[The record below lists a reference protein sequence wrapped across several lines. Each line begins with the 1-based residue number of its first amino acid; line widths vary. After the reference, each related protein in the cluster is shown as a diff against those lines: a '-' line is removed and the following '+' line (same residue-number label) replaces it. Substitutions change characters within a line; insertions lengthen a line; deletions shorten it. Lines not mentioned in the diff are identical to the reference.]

1 MSFSELGLNPDFA
14 AKIEAA
20 GYENPTDLQKQLIPL
35 VAQNKSV
42 IIWTQSASGKT
53 GAFLI
58 PAINHVLANPI
69 EEQRHTRILILTSR
83 RDRVNQINYTIKRLM
98 GDEQQIRSGFIVSGR
113 PYQPQMRL
121 LRRPLDLMIATPG
134 RLNDLVDNNKADFSK
149 LEMLVIDDLSAIYH
163 KGLHGLI
170 NKILAERTTACP
182 VIAFVRP
189 ENDIAGYA
197 RAVLAGAEEI
207 EVDDDRNPLRLIP
220 QVVHLADDYTHKIA
234 LMDHL
239 LDEFSGEP
247 TVIFTITSKVA
258 KALAESL
265 ANHGHMA
272 EVAADLPESERNGN
286 ASPILIYADQDGLP
300 PNLHGDEHIINF
312 ELPQK
317 VEDYEKRLH
326 DINPDSREEA
336 VIAVVLPR
344 ERDNLKLIETFL
356 GDSIE
361 QCTLPGLAPLEHTS
375 GFTPAVRSPR
385 APRNNHEGQR
395 FSNGTGGGRQQGG
408 DRDRG
413 GRSQQGRSGGGA
425 PNQNRP
431 AHQGQGGN
439 GGNSGGRSYPNQQQG
454 QGGRRDSRPDNR
466 PAQGQGQ
473 DQQPQ
478 TNANMP
484 ADRQQRK
491 GPYGRLNGGAQRK
504 REGGPYTGSS
514 NPAPRRDQGG
524 SYEIGSWEKPDYAQ
538 QGEKP
543 KTDKQVVIRYKEKR
557 RIVTK

>member
-1 MSFSELGLNPDFA
+1 MSFSELGLNPEFA

-69 EEQRHTRILILTSR
+69 EEQRHTRILVLTSR

-149 LEMLVIDDLSAIYH
+149 LEMLIIDDLSAIYH

-189 ENDIAGYA
+189 ENDIAAYA
-197 RAVLAGAEEI
+197 RAVLLGAEEL

-247 TVIFTITSKVA
+247 TCIFTITSKVA

-265 ANHGHMA
+265 ANHGHTA

-286 ASPILIYADQDGLP
+286 ASPILIYADQDNLAT
-300 PNLHGDEHIINF
+300 NLHGDEHIINF

-326 DINPDSREEA
+326 GINPDSREEA

-361 QCTLPGLAPLEHTS
+361 QCNLPGLAPLEHTS
-375 GFTPAVRSPR
+375 GFTPSVRSPR
-385 APRNNHEGQR
+385 SNRSNSNNGQR
-395 FSNGTGGGRQQGG
+395 QYQGNGGNSGQGG
-408 DRDRG
+408 QGERPRSPQSRG
-413 GRSQQGRSGGGA
+413 G
-425 PNQNRP
+425 RP
-431 AHQGQGGN
+431 AHQGQGH
-439 GGNSGGRSYPNQQQG
+439 RQG
-454 QGGRRDSRPDNR
+454 QGQNQGQSDAGRGNNNRPQQQQPSPRRDNR
-466 PAQGQGQ
+466 PAAQGQE
-473 DQQPQ
+473 QQPQ
-478 TNANMP
+478 INNNGGG
-484 ADRQQRK
+484 DRQQRK

-504 REGGPYTGSS
+504 REGGPYTGGGG
-514 NPAPRRDQGG
+514 NGG
-524 SYEIGSWEKPDYAQ
+524 SYEIGGWEKPDYAQ

-557 RIVTK
+557 RILTK

>member
-1 MSFSELGLNPDFA
+1 MSFSELGLNPEFA
-14 AKIEAA
+14 AKIESA

-69 EEQRHTRILILTSR
+69 EDQRHTRILVLTSR

-170 NKILAERTTACP
+170 NKILAERTTVCP
-182 VIAFVRP
+182 VIAFVHP
-189 ENDIAGYA
+189 EADIAGYA
-197 RAVLAGAEEI
+197 RAVLAGAEEL

-265 ANHGHMA
+265 ANHGHTA
-272 EVAADLPESERNGN
+272 EVAADLPTSERNGN
-286 ASPILIYADQDGLP
+286 ASPILIYADQDNLP
-300 PNLHGDEHIINF
+300 ANLHGDEHIINF

-326 DINPDSREEA
+326 GINPDSREEA

-344 ERDNLKLIETFL
+344 ERENLKLIETFL

-361 QCTLPGLAPLEHTS
+361 QCNLPGLAPLEHTS

-385 APRNNHEGQR
+385 TNRSHGGGGGGQR
-395 FSNGTGGGRQQGG
+395 QYNGHGGNGG
-408 DRDRG
+408 QDDR
-413 GRSQQGRSGGGA
+413 GRSQQGRGGSH
-425 PNQNRP
+425 QQRP
-431 AHQGQGGN
+431 THQGQGG
-439 GGNSGGRSYPNQQQG
+439 GGHNPNQHQGQG
-454 QGGRRDSRPDNR
+454 QGGQHQGAPRRDNR
-466 PAQGQGQ
+466 PAQGQE
-473 DQQPQ
+473 QQP
-478 TNANMP
+478 ANNTG
-484 ADRQQRK
+484 DRQQRK

-504 REGGPYTGSS
+504 REGGPYTGG

-538 QGEKP
+538 QSEKP
-543 KTDKQVVIRYKEKR
+543 SADKKVVIRYKEKR

>member
-1 MSFSELGLNPDFA
+1 MSFSELGLNPEFA

-20 GYENPTDLQKQLIPL
+20 GYENPTELQKQLIPL
-35 VAQNKSV
+35 MAQNKSV

-58 PAINHVLANPI
+58 PAINYVLANPL
-69 EEQRHTRILILTSR
+69 EEHRHTRVLILTSR
-83 RDRVNQINYTIKRLM
+83 RDRVNQINYTIKRLT

-170 NKILAERTTACP
+170 NKILSERSTACP
-182 VIAFVRP
+182 VIAFVRR
-189 ENDIAGYA
+189 EDDIAAYA
-197 RAVLAGAEEI
+197 RAVLAGAEEL
-207 EVDDDRNPLRLIP
+207 EVEDDRNPLLLIP

-247 TVIFTITSKVA
+247 TIIYTISVKVA

-265 ANHGHMA
+265 ANHGHSA
-272 EVAADLPESERNGN
+272 EVAADLPEAERNSQSN
-286 ASPILIYADQDGLP
+286 PILIYADQDGLP
-300 PNLHGDEHIINF
+300 RNLHGDEHIINF
-312 ELPQK
+312 ELPPK
-317 VEDYEKRLH
+317 VEDYEARLQG
-326 DINPDSREEA
+326 ITPDAREEA

-344 ERDNLKLIETFL
+344 ERENLKLIEDFL

-375 GFTPAVRSPR
+375 SFTPAVRSPR
-385 APRNNHEGQR
+385 SHGNNQQR
-395 FSNGTGGGRQQGG
+395 QNKGGHG
-408 DRDRG
+408 
-413 GRSQQGRSGGGA
+413 
-425 PNQNRP
+425 
-431 AHQGQGGN
+431 HQGQGGHK
-439 GGNSGGRSYPNQQQG
+439 GKHQGQGSGGQQQG
-454 QGGRRDSRPDNR
+454 GQKRT
-466 PAQGQGQ
+466 QGQGQ
-473 DQQPQ
+473 GQQGQRRPDQQQQQPTPEQ
-478 TNANMP
+478 Q
-484 ADRQQRK
+484 RQRK

-504 REGGPYTGSS
+504 RDDGNGGGNAGGAYPRTGGGS
-514 NPAPRRDQGG
+514 NAPRRDRDAG
-524 SYEIGSWEKPDYAQ
+524 SYEIGSWEKPDYAPQ
-538 QGEKP
+538 QNDKP
-543 KTDKQVVIRYKEKR
+543 KDKQVVIRYKEKR
-557 RIVTK
+557 RILTK

>member
-1 MSFSELGLNPDFA
+1 MSFSELGLNPEFA

-69 EEQRHTRILILTSR
+69 EDQRHTRILVLTSR

-149 LEMLVIDDLSAIYH
+149 LEMLIIDDLSAIYH

-189 ENDIAGYA
+189 EGDIAAYA
-197 RAVLAGAEEI
+197 RAVLAGAEEL

-265 ANHGHMA
+265 ANHGHTA

-286 ASPILIYADQDGLP
+286 ASPILIYADQDNLP
-300 PNLHGDEHIINF
+300 ANLHGDEHIINF

-326 DINPDSREEA
+326 GINPDSREEA

-361 QCTLPGLAPLEHTS
+361 QCNLPGLAPLEHTS

-385 APRNNHEGQR
+385 SNRSNNNGGGQR
-395 FSNGTGGGRQQGG
+395 QHNGGNGGQG
-408 DRDRG
+408 DR
-413 GRSQQGRSGGGA
+413 GRSQGRGGS
-425 PNQNRP
+425 NQQRP
-431 AHQGQGGN
+431 AHQGQGG
-439 GGNSGGRSYPNQQQG
+439 GGRSNPNQQQNAA
-454 QGGRRDSRPDNR
+454 RRDNR
-466 PAQGQGQ
+466 PAQGQE
-473 DQQPQ
+473 QQP
-478 TNANMP
+478 TNNG
-484 ADRQQRK
+484 DRQQRK

-504 REGGPYTGSS
+504 REGGPYTGGG

-538 QGEKP
+538 QSEKP
-543 KTDKQVVIRYKEKR
+543 NADKKVVIRYKEKR
-557 RIVTK
+557 RILTK

>member
-1 MSFSELGLNPDFA
+1 MSFSELGLHPEFA

-35 VAQNKSV
+35 IAHNKSV
-42 IIWTQSASGKT
+42 IVWTQSASGKT

-58 PAINHVLANPI
+58 PAINYVLTNPI
-69 EEQRHTRILILTSR
+69 EDQRHARVLILTSR

-163 KGLHGLI
+163 KGLHGLV
-170 NKILAERTTACP
+170 NKILSERTTACP

-189 ENDIAGYA
+189 ENDITGYA
-197 RAVLAGAEEI
+197 RAVLAGAEEL
-207 EVDDDRNPLRLIP
+207 EVDDDRNPLLLIP

-247 TVIFTITSKVA
+247 TCIFTITTKVA

-265 ANHGHMA
+265 ANHGHTA
-272 EVAADLPESERNGN
+272 EVASDLPESERNGT
-286 ASPILIYADQDGLP
+286 AAPILIYADQDGLQ
-300 PNLHGDEHIINF
+300 PNLQGDEHIINF

-317 VEDYEKRLH
+317 VEDYEARLH
-326 DINPDSREEA
+326 GLSPEREEA

-344 ERDNLKLIETFL
+344 ERDNLKQIETFL

-375 GFTPAVRSPR
+375 GFTPSVRSPR
-385 APRNNHEGQR
+385 TNRSNSSGGQ
-395 FSNGTGGGRQQGG
+395 RQQGQHHSKG
-408 DRDRG
+408 GSNQGER
-413 GRSQQGRSGGGA
+413 GRSQQNRSGSQ
-425 PNQNRP
+425 QNRSP
-431 AHQGQGGN
+431 HQGQGG
-439 GGNSGGRSYPNQQQG
+439 GRSNPNQQQHAA
-454 QGGRRDSRPDNR
+454 RRDNR
-466 PAQGQGQ
+466 HTTGQEQAPA
-473 DQQPQ
+473 
-478 TNANMP
+478 NA

-491 GPYGRLNGGAQRK
+491 GAYGRLNGGAQRK
-504 REGGPYTGSS
+504 RDGGSYIGSS
-514 NPAPRRDQGG
+514 NPASRREPGG
-524 SYEIGSWEKPDYAQ
+524 SYEIGSWEKPNYAPQ
-538 QGEKP
+538 DDKP

-557 RIVTK
+557 RILTK

>member
-1 MSFSELGLNPDFA
+1 MSFSELGLNPEFA

-42 IIWTQSASGKT
+42 IVWTQSASGKT

-69 EEQRHTRILILTSR
+69 EDQRHTRILILTSR

-149 LEMLVIDDLSAIYH
+149 LEMLIIDDLSAIYH

-189 ENDIAGYA
+189 ENDISGYA
-197 RAVLAGAEEI
+197 RAVLAGAEEL

-247 TVIFTITSKVA
+247 TCIFTITSKVA

-265 ANHGHMA
+265 ANHGHTA

-286 ASPILIYADQDGLP
+286 AAPILIYADQDGLQ

-344 ERDNLKLIETFL
+344 ERENLKLIETFL

-361 QCTLPGLAPLEHTS
+361 QCNLPGLAPLEHTS
-375 GFTPAVRSPR
+375 GFTPSVRSPR
-385 APRNNHEGQR
+385 SNRSSNSGGQR
-395 FSNGTGGGRQQGG
+395 HHNGNGGGQGERGRQ
-408 DRDRG
+408 
-413 GRSQQGRSGGGA
+413 QQGRSGS
-425 PNQNRP
+425 NQNRP
-431 AHQGQGGN
+431 AHQGQG
-439 GGNSGGRSYPNQQQG
+439 SGRSNPHQQG
-454 QGGRRDSRPDNR
+454 ARKDNR
-466 PAQGQGQ
+466 PATGQGQ
-473 DQQPQ
+473 EQQQ
-478 TNANMP
+478 SN

-504 REGGPYTGSS
+504 REGGPYTGGG
-514 NPAPRRDQGG
+514 NPPPRRDQGG
-524 SYEIGSWEKPDYAQ
+524 SYEIGSWEKPDYAP

-543 KTDKQVVIRYKEKR
+543 KSEKQVVIRYKEKR
-557 RIVTK
+557 RILTK

>member
-1 MSFSELGLNPDFA
+1 MSFSELGLHPEFA

-20 GYENPTDLQKQLIPL
+20 GYENPTELQKQLIPL

-42 IIWTQSASGKT
+42 IVWTQSASGKT

-58 PAINHVLANPI
+58 PAINYVLTNPI
-69 EEQRHTRILILTSR
+69 EDQRHTRVLILTSR

-163 KGLHGLI
+163 KGLHGLV
-170 NKILAERTTACP
+170 NKILSERTTACP

-197 RAVLAGAEEI
+197 RAVLAGAEEL
-207 EVDDDRNPLRLIP
+207 EVDDDRNPLLQIP

-247 TVIFTITSKVA
+247 TCIFTMTTKVA

-265 ANHGHMA
+265 ANHGHTA
-272 EVAADLPESERNGN
+272 EVASDLPAEERNGVS
-286 ASPILIYADQDGLP
+286 APILIYADQDGLHP
-300 PNLHGDEHIINF
+300 HFQGGEHIINF
-312 ELPQK
+312 ELPHK
-317 VEDYEKRLH
+317 VEDYEARLQGLS
-326 DINPDSREEA
+326 PEREEA

-344 ERDNLKLIETFL
+344 ERENLKLIETFL

-375 GFTPAVRSPR
+375 GFTPSVRVPR
-385 APRNNHEGQR
+385 SNRSNSNGQR
-395 FSNGTGGGRQQGG
+395 QHNSTNGNQGERGRQ
-408 DRDRG
+408 
-413 GRSQQGRSGGGA
+413 QQGRSGS
-425 PNQNRP
+425 NQNRSS
-431 AHQGQGGN
+431 HQAQG
-439 GGNSGGRSYPNQQQG
+439 SGRNPNQQQSS
-454 QGGRRDSRPDNR
+454 RRDNR
-466 PAQGQGQ
+466 PTPAQE
-473 DQQPQ
+473 PASA
-478 TNANMP
+478 NA

-504 REGGPYTGSS
+504 REGGYTGGT
-514 NPAPRRDQGG
+514 PAPRRDQGG

-538 QGEKP
+538 QSDKP

-557 RIVTK
+557 RILTK

>member
-1 MSFSELGLNPDFA
+1 MSFSELGLHPEFA

-35 VAQNKSV
+35 IAHNKSV
-42 IIWTQSASGKT
+42 IVWTQSASGKT

-58 PAINHVLANPI
+58 PAINYVLTNPI
-69 EEQRHTRILILTSR
+69 EDQRHARVLILTSR

-170 NKILAERTTACP
+170 NKILSERTTACP

-189 ENDIAGYA
+189 ENDITGYA
-197 RAVLAGAEEI
+197 RAVLAGAEEL
-207 EVDDDRNPLRLIP
+207 EVDDDRNPLLLIP

-247 TVIFTITSKVA
+247 TVIFTITTKVA

-265 ANHGHMA
+265 ANHGHTA
-272 EVAADLPESERNGN
+272 EVASDLPESERNGTS
-286 ASPILIYADQDGLP
+286 APILIYADQDGLR
-300 PNLHGDEHIINF
+300 PNLQGDEHIINF

-317 VEDYEKRLH
+317 VEDYEARLQGLS
-326 DINPDSREEA
+326 PEREEA

-375 GFTPAVRSPR
+375 GFTPSVRSPR
-385 APRNNHEGQR
+385 
-395 FSNGTGGGRQQGG
+395 SN
-408 DRDRG
+408 
-413 GRSQQGRSGGGA
+413 RSNSGGGQRQHSGNGGNQGERGRPSQNRSSGGA
-425 PNQNRP
+425 PQNRP
-431 AHQGQGGN
+431 AHQGQGG
-439 GGNSGGRSYPNQQQG
+439 GRSNNPNQQQNAP
-454 QGGRRDSRPDNR
+454 RRDNR
-466 PAQGQGQ
+466 PATGQEQ
-473 DQQPQ
+473 SPA
-478 TNANMP
+478 NA

-504 REGGPYTGSS
+504 RDGGPYTGGS
-514 NPAPRRDQGG
+514 NPAPRREQGG
-524 SYEIGSWEKPDYAQ
+524 SYEIGSWEKPNYTPQD
-538 QGEKP
+538 EKP

-557 RIVTK
+557 RILTK

>member
-1 MSFSELGLNPDFA
+1 MSFSELGLHPEFA

-35 VAQNKSV
+35 IAHNKSV
-42 IIWTQSASGKT
+42 IVWTQSASGKT

-58 PAINHVLANPI
+58 PAINYVLTNPI
-69 EEQRHTRILILTSR
+69 EDQRHARVLILTSR

-163 KGLHGLI
+163 KGLHGLV
-170 NKILAERTTACP
+170 NKILSERTTACP

-189 ENDIAGYA
+189 ENDITGYA
-197 RAVLAGAEEI
+197 RAVLAGAEEL
-207 EVDDDRNPLRLIP
+207 EVDDDRNPLLLIP

-247 TVIFTITSKVA
+247 TCIFTITTKVA

-265 ANHGHMA
+265 ANHGHTA
-272 EVAADLPESERNGN
+272 EVASDLPESERNGTS
-286 ASPILIYADQDGLP
+286 APILIYADQDGLQ
-300 PNLHGDEHIINF
+300 PNLQGDEHIINF

-317 VEDYEKRLH
+317 VEDYEARLQGLS
-326 DINPDSREEA
+326 PEREEA

-344 ERDNLKLIETFL
+344 ERDNLKQIETFL

-375 GFTPAVRSPR
+375 GFTPSVRSPR
-385 APRNNHEGQR
+385 TNRSNSSGGQ
-395 FSNGTGGGRQQGG
+395 RQQGQHHG
-408 DRDRG
+408 KGGSNQGER
-413 GRSQQGRSGGGA
+413 GRSQQNRSGSQ
-425 PNQNRP
+425 QNRP
-431 AHQGQGGN
+431 PHQGQN
-439 GGNSGGRSYPNQQQG
+439 GGRSNPNQQQNAA
-454 QGGRRDSRPDNR
+454 RRDNR
-466 PAQGQGQ
+466 PATGQEQ
-473 DQQPQ
+473 SP
-478 TNANMP
+478 ANT

-491 GPYGRLNGGAQRK
+491 GAYGRLNGGAQRK
-504 REGGPYTGSS
+504 RDGGPYTGSS
-514 NPAPRRDQGG
+514 NPASRREQGG
-524 SYEIGSWEKPDYAQ
+524 SYEIGSWEKPNYTPQDD
-538 QGEKP
+538 KP

-557 RIVTK
+557 RILTK

>member
-1 MSFSELGLNPDFA
+1 LSFSELGLNPEFA

-35 VAQNKSV
+35 IAHNKSV

-58 PAINHVLANPI
+58 PAINYVLTNPL
-69 EEQRHTRILILTSR
+69 EEQRHTRVLILTSR

-98 GDEQQIRSGFIVSGR
+98 GDEQHIRSGFIVSGR

-163 KGLHGLI
+163 KGLHGLV
-170 NKILAERTTACP
+170 NKILSERTTACP

-189 ENDIAGYA
+189 ENDITGYA

-207 EVDDDRNPLRLIP
+207 EVDDDRNPLSLIP

-247 TVIFTITSKVA
+247 TCIFTITTKVA

-265 ANHGHMA
+265 ANHGHTA
-272 EVAADLPESERNGN
+272 EVASDLPEAERNGTS
-286 ASPILIYADQDGLP
+286 APILIYADQDGLR
-300 PNLHGDEHIINF
+300 PNLQGDEHIINF
-312 ELPQK
+312 ELPHK
-317 VEDYEKRLH
+317 VEDYEARLQGLS
-326 DINPDSREEA
+326 PEREEA

-344 ERDNLKLIETFL
+344 ERDSLKLIETFL

-375 GFTPAVRSPR
+375 GFTPSVR
-385 APRNNHEGQR
+385 APRSNRSTSGGGQR
-395 FSNGTGGGRQQGG
+395 QHNGTGGNQGERGR
-408 DRDRG
+408 
-413 GRSQQGRSGGGA
+413 
-425 PNQNRP
+425 PPQNRP
-431 AHQGQGGN
+431 AHQGQGG
-439 GGNSGGRSYPNQQQG
+439 GRSNNQQQNAP
-454 QGGRRDSRPDNR
+454 RRDHR
-466 PAQGQGQ
+466 PATGQEQ
-473 DQQPQ
+473 SPA
-478 TNANMP
+478 NA

-491 GPYGRLNGGAQRK
+491 GAYGRLNGGAQRK
-504 REGGPYTGSS
+504 REGGGAYTGSS
-514 NPAPRRDQGG
+514 NPAPRREQSG
-524 SYEIGSWEKPDYAQ
+524 SYEIGGWEKPNYAPQ
-538 QGEKP
+538 DDKP

-557 RIVTK
+557 RILTK